1 MRNARQILDIVV
13 ASFGE
18 QILEPSSDALT
29 ESKADY
35 QELAHGWK
43 SLADSYNEGGDPDLI
58 PSITKVHP
66 IPMHR
71 VGPHTDDNS
80 GFTTPRAS

>member
-18 QILEPSSDALT
+18 QILEPSLDVDALS

-35 QELAHGWK
+35 QELAHGWRG
-43 SLADSYNEGGDPDLI
+43 LVESYSKGDDPELV
-58 PSITKVHP
+58 PSITKVYP
-66 IPMHR
+66 ILLAKSLSSQ
-71 VGPHTDDNS
+71 D
-80 GFTTPRAS
+80 